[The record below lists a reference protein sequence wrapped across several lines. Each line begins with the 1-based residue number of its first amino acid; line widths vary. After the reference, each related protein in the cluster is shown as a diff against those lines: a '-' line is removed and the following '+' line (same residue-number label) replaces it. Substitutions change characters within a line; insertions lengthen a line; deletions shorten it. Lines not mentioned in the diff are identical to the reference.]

1 MQKWEELAVIT
12 EICKAAEK
20 YSPGMNGKGFM
31 KSCRSS
37 DGSQRPRSKLTEHQ
51 TCNAASCGVF
61 DPRGSRQ
68 MDMQACPLGS
78 LLAGIEW
85 MPQTL
90 CFPDVRFQALSSS
103 HMLLSIL

>member
-61 DPRGSRQ
+61 DPRGSRHTTESRLSVV
-68 MDMQACPLGS
+68 MNGHASMSAWLVARGNKNS
-78 LLAGIEW
+78 LQEQI
-85 MPQTL
+85 
-90 CFPDVRFQALSSS
+90 
-103 HMLLSIL
+103 